1 MFCVQGVIY
10 KLFISFQDEGY
21 QIFVVFSS
29 FQTFSCSKYWIICFW
44 CLNHVQWNKL
54 WIVHLKRVEAASRFF
69 SMKKAILI
77 YFAKF
82 TRKQLCESLFFIKL
96 QPLVCNSFEKRLWH
110 RWFPVNFAKFLK
122 PSFLRNT
129 YGRLLLRGLFK
140 ENFRQRPC

>member
-1 MFCVQGVIY
+1 MFCVQGV

-44 CLNHVQWNKL
+44 CLHHVQWNKL

-82 TRKQLCESLFFIKL
+82 TRKHLCQSLFFIKL
-96 QPLVCNSFEKRLWH
+96 QPVVCNSFEKKTLAQVISREFCKISKSIFFTENLWTTASE
-110 RWFPVNFAKFLK
+110 RTKA
-122 PSFLRNT
+122 
-129 YGRLLLRGLFK
+129 LLILPAF
-140 ENFRQRPC
+140 